1 MKRRRSAR
9 LSAVA
14 RIFSTASLPLLTIAA
29 AGRQQPFQP
38 AETAA
43 VYRRQQ
49 SGCLTN
55 FYSCANQGI
64 RLQRRVLRDRAV
76 LCSRREQPARLLSGQ
91 VSVLVVY
98 IRLSL

>member
-55 FYSCANQGI
+55 FYSCANQGSAFNGVCCEI
-64 RLQRRVLRDRAV
+64 GQSCALDVNN
-76 LCSRREQPARLLSGQ
+76 QPACCPAK
-91 VSVLVVY
+91 
-98 IRLSL
+98 